1 MCAGQGRRLSFPRSR
16 HSDSQKRRG
25 LEGPLLAEGVGGV
38 GAGLQGQRC
47 FLGPPDPIVSTV
59 RSPFPPWP
67 PGPTLSCSSLQCPLA
82 RRGGGGLAEPAPP
95 LGLLPGCTVLR
106 GAGRWGG
113 GMAAPGPQHFRLC
126 SHDGW
131 VKAPCPCR
139 LGACGLSPPSSRLT
153 RGGIFP
159 WPSTWVKGRVLR
171 QGPTVLWR
179 PRQPQTTG
187 ARCCSA
193 GQDWRGDLAR
203 LRLSF
208 WEGVRP
214 RQTDGGR
221 VEHRRAAHSP
231 RGFPELGEVSGTTW
245 QGSASGEALPGSL
258 SLRRHPS
265 LAGGPA
271 HSQRTPHEPDTA
283 FSQTPPGL
291 PSPQVGASVS
301 SLVTPPVSEGETSGS

>member
-1 MCAGQGRRLSFPRSR
+1 MGGWPSL
-16 HSDSQKRRG
+16 
-25 LEGPLLAEGVGGV
+25 PLLWA
-38 GAGLQGQRC
+38 C
-47 FLGPPDPIVSTV
+47 FLV
-59 RSPFPPWP
+59 
-67 PGPTLSCSSLQCPLA
+67 A
-82 RRGGGGLAEPAPP
+82 RFSGVQGGG
-95 LGLLPGCTVLR
+95 
-106 GAGRWGG
+106 GG

-193 GQDWRGDLAR
+193 GQDWHGDLAR